1 MKLLR
6 KNHMPSKNEII
17 VQAKGLTKYY
27 GDKEVVKGVDFAV
40 EEGECFGFLGPNGA
54 GKTTTMGMIYCFTP
68 PSKGELQVC
77 GIAVGENDKRIKELI
92 GVAPQE
98 DTLDPD
104 LTVIENFLVYGRYF
118 NIPKK
123 DALTR
128 ALELLDFMQLKDRCD
143 NTVSELSGG
152 MRRRLVIARALI
164 NSPKLIVL
172 DEPTTGLDP
181 QARHHI
187 WDRLKK
193 LKKEGA
199 TLLLT
204 THYME
209 EAYQLCDRLV
219 IMDEGKFVAQG
230 KPDDL
235 IKEKLEKEV
244 IEILSR
250 EGLTF
255 DINELLEGLT
265 YRYEKSGEREY
276 LFAEDGDPLVK
287 RLLEMGHLEL
297 LHRKATLEDLF
308 LQLTG
313 RALEE

>member
-1 MKLLR
+1 
-6 KNHMPSKNEII
+6 MPSKKEII
-17 VQAKGLTKYY
+17 VQAKNLTKFY

-68 PSKGELQVC
+68 PSKGELKVC
-77 GIAVGENDKRIKELI
+77 SIDVGHNDKRIKELI

-123 DALTR
+123 NALAR

-209 EAYQLCDRLV
+209 EAHQLCDRLV
-219 IMDEGKFVAQG
+219 IMDNGKFVAHG

-255 DINELLEGLT
+255 DIDELLEGLT

-287 RLLEMGHLEL
+287 RLMDLGQLEL